1 MKLAVLYAGQGAQ
14 HPGMGKEFYEAS
26 PAFRAAFDSAALDFD
41 LHRVCFEDPDGVLN
55 QTEYT
60 QPCMVAFAA
69 GVTAVLQENGV
80 KADDLAGLSLGEYSA
95 LQAAGVFTAKQAVE
109 LAAYRGKAMADAAKG
124 IDCGMTAVM
133 NLDRD
138 ALAKCCEE
146 ASALGV
152 VQICNYNCPGQLV
165 IGGEKAAVKKAAEL
179 AKAAGA
185 RRCIPLKVSG
195 PFHTRLMA
203 PAGNALAK
211 RFATEN
217 FGEMKTPVLFNCLGH
232 EKSAENSIPALLEKQ
247 VQSSVYMEDTL
258 RRLGEL
264 GVTEILE
271 IGPGKALSGFVKK
284 TLGPDVSCT
293 AVETAEE
300 LAAFLTRWKEAHA

>member
-1 MKLAVLYAGQGAQ
+1 MKLAILYAGQGSQ
-14 HPGMGKEFYEAS
+14 HPGMGKDLYEAY
-26 PAFRAAFDSAALDFD
+26 PAFRAAFDAAALDFD
-41 LHRVCFEDPDGVLN
+41 LHSVCFEDPDGVLN

-165 IGGEKAAVKKAAEL
+165 IGGEKAAVEKAAEL

-203 PAGNALAK
+203 PAGDALAK

-247 VQSSVYMEDTL
+247 VQSSVYMEDTPVSYTHL
-258 RRLGEL
+258 R
-264 GVTEILE
+264 
-271 IGPGKALSGFVKK
+271 AH
-284 TLGPDVSCT
+284 
-293 AVETAEE
+293 ET
-300 LAAFLTRWKEAHA
+300 